1 MRKLTLTASTA
12 ILALSIAATVAAPS
26 FAQQPTTT
34 TPPATKA
41 APATAPA
48 PAGTTAPA
56 GTNAPPSIEELKLTK
71 DQQTKLVKLQQSV
84 MQKKLAVLTPSQK
97 EQVGIAMKQGK
108 SPSLTLT
115 VEQQNQLKAIQIAA
129 IAQQDAILTSEQK
142 QKLLKINQQ
151 YPPQR

>member
-41 APATAPA
+41 APAPAPA
-48 PAGTTAPA
+48 PAPA

-129 IAQQDAILTSEQK
+129 IAQQDAILTPEQK